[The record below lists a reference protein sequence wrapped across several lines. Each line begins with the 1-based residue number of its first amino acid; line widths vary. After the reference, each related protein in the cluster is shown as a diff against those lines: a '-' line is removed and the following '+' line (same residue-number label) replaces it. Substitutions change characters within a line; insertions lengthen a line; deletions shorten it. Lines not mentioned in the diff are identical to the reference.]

1 MNVKHGFWMFVT
13 SCLSGCGQM
22 YQGYM
27 KRGISLLVLFFA
39 LLAVAGFFG
48 IAPIAFFLP
57 VVWAYAFFDSCTLR
71 ARIAAGEPPEDAYL
85 FGMSDMDSQQ
95 LHALLRKRHSI
106 IGWVLVF
113 LGVYMLYD
121 TLLDRIGWIWGWDW
135 LYNLLRYDV
144 PRLVLTVLVILLG
157 LWFIRGPRTKREED
171 IPEFVPPAR
180 PGEETARS
188 ADPEPAPA
196 EEPAQPE
203 DSPETAPEASAPA
216 ETEVPDDRDHV

>member
-57 VVWAYAFFDSCTLR
+57 VVWAYAFFDSYNLR
-71 ARIAAGEPPEDAYL
+71 SRIAAGDAPEDAYL

-95 LHALLRKRHSI
+95 LQALVRRRHSI

-113 LGVYMLYD
+113 LGAYMLYD
-121 TLLDRIGWIWGWDW
+121 ILLDQLGWLWEWGW
-135 LYNLLRYDV
+135 LYDLLRYDV
-144 PRLVLTVLVILLG
+144 PRLALTVLVILLG
-157 LWFIRGPRTKREED
+157 LWFIRGPRNKREED

-180 PGEETARS
+180 PGEEAARP

-203 DSPETAPEASAPA
+203 DGPETAPEASAPA

>member
-1 MNVKHGFWMFVT
+1 MNVKRGFWMFVT

-27 KRGISLLVLFFA
+27 KRGLSLLLLFFV
-39 LLAVAGFFG
+39 LLAVAGFFS

-57 VVWAYAFFDSCTLR
+57 VVWAYAFFDSYNLR

-95 LHALLRKRHSI
+95 LQALLRKRHSI

-144 PRLVLTVLVILLG
+144 PRLALTVLVILLG
-157 LWFIRGPRTKREED
+157 LWFIRGPKAKAPIED
-171 IPEFVPPAR
+171 IPPFTPPTPDAA
-180 PGEETARS
+180 PVASDGTDPVEEAAADISAAVNAPEGEEAHR
-188 ADPEPAPA
+188 DE
-196 EEPAQPE
+196 QP
-203 DSPETAPEASAPA
+203 
-216 ETEVPDDRDHV
+216 

>member
-57 VVWAYAFFDSCTLR
+57 VVWAYAFFDSYNLR

-180 PGEETARS
+180 PGEETARA
-188 ADPEPAPA
+188 ADPETAPA

-203 DSPETAPEASAPA
+203 DGPETAPEASAPA

>member
-57 VVWAYAFFDSCTLR
+57 VVWAYAFFDSYNLR

-180 PGEETARS
+180 PGEETARA
-188 ADPEPAPA
+188 ADPEP
-196 EEPAQPE
+196 
-203 DSPETAPEASAPA
+203 APEASAPA

>member
-1 MNVKHGFWMFVT
+1 MNVKRGFWMFVT

-57 VVWAYAFFDSCTLR
+57 VVWAYAFFDSYNLR

-95 LHALLRKRHSI
+95 LQALLRKRHSL

-121 TLLDRIGWIWGWDW
+121 TLLDQLGWLLNWGW
-135 LYNLLRYDV
+135 LYDLLRYDV
-144 PRLVLTVLVILLG
+144 PRLVLTALVILLG
-157 LWFIRGPRTKREED
+157 LWFIRGPRAKREED
-171 IPEFVPPAR
+171 IPEFVPPVR
-180 PGEETARS
+180 PESDFQPGPAGE
-188 ADPEPAPA
+188 PFQEPAG
-196 EEPAQPE
+196 
-203 DSPETAPEASAPA
+203 PA
-216 ETEVPDDRDHV
+216 ETEVPHDRDHA

>member
-57 VVWAYAFFDSCTLR
+57 VVWAYAFFDSYNLR

-144 PRLVLTVLVILLG
+144 PRLALTVLVILLG
-157 LWFIRGPRTKREED
+157 LWFIRGPRNKREED
-171 IPEFVPPAR
+171 IPEFVPPTRPGAAAAR
-180 PGEETARS
+180 P
-188 ADPEPAPA
+188 ADPEPPPA

-203 DSPETAPEASAPA
+203 DGPETAPEASAPE
-216 ETEVPDDRDHV
+216 ETEVPHDRDHV

>member
-57 VVWAYAFFDSCTLR
+57 VVWAYAFFDSYNLR

-95 LHALLRKRHSI
+95 LQALLRKRHSI

-144 PRLVLTVLVILLG
+144 PRLALTVLVILLG
-157 LWFIRGPRTKREED
+157 LWFIRGPRNKREED
-171 IPEFVPPAR
+171 IPEFAPPTR
-180 PGEETARS
+180 PGEETARP

-203 DSPETAPEASAPA
+203 DGPETAPEVSAPE
-216 ETEVPDDRDHV
+216 ETEVPHDRDHV